1 MPQLA
6 WHLAWHIVARPR
18 PLPAHSNVAVDKPI
32 KKPLLNALCL
42 LLFHAFIA
50 QAWGNAS
57 NMEQRE
63 RRRTKRHPHRKERE
77 NKMEDK

>member
-6 WHLAWHIVARPR
+6 WHLAWHIVARPC

-32 KKPLLNALCL
+32 KKPLLNALSL

-50 QAWGNAS
+50 EAWGNAS
-57 NMEQRE
+57 NMEERE
-63 RRRTKRHPHRKERE
+63 RRRAKRQARRKEKE
-77 NKMEDK
+77 NKMEDR